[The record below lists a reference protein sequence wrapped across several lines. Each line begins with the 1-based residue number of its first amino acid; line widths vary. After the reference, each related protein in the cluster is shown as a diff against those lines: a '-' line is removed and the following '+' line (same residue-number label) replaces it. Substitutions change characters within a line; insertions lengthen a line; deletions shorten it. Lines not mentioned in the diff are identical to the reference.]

1 MYVYLIQAGDKKT
14 DPVKVGFSKNPE
26 KRLKSFQTG
35 NAKELRLIMKIKC
48 NSPSHA
54 RRLEK
59 SLHIMLGSQNIHLEW
74 FKLKKTHIMKML
86 TAFANNKEFDQVE
99 HCANLQH
106 YQTNKEKPS
115 NARKLKNATKT
126 ILEMEAHATKRRFAA
141 GIMYGLIYDSTGMT
155 TKEIKILIDDKFK
168 QSQKMG

>member
-26 KRLKSFQTG
+26 KRLKAFQTG

-59 SLHIMLGSQNIHLEW
+59 SLHIMLGSQNVHLEW
-74 FKLKKTHIMKML
+74 FKLKKSHVMKML
-86 TAFANNKEFDQVE
+86 NSFANNKDFDQVE
-99 HCANLQH
+99 HCSDLQH

-115 NARKLKNATKT
+115 TARKLKNARKQ
-126 ILEMEAHATKRRFAA
+126 ILEMEKTASKRRFAA
-141 GIMYGLIYDSTGMT
+141 GVMYGYIYDGLGIT
-155 TKEIKILIDDKFK
+155 TLEIKKIIEDKYK